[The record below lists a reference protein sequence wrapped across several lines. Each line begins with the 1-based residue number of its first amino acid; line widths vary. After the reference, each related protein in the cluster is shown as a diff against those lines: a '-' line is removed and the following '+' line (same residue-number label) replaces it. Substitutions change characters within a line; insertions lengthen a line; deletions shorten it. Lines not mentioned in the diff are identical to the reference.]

1 MVSQTTSTATLPVEA
16 WKQLYRF
23 RLRRLH
29 VGPGEMNMVDQGTG
43 SPVLMVHGNPT
54 WSFFYHPLIARLH
67 QQYRCVA
74 VDHIGCGLSDK
85 PSVYLSLDDRIDHL
99 TQVVESLD
107 LRDVTLVA
115 HDWGG
120 AIGMGTLLRCRE
132 RFARIVLLNT
142 AAFPPPLFPWRI
154 RACRIPV
161 LGRLAVQGWN
171 VFARAAISMASE
183 RAGGLPLEIQQ
194 GLLAPY
200 NSWSARLAIY
210 NFVADIPTRP
220 LQPTFKRLAAIERE
234 LGHLSAMPKLLVWG
248 MRDWCFRP
256 ECLDRFIRYWP
267 EAEVIRLE
275 WAGHYVLLDEP
286 ESVCARILQFLET
299 TATARHA
306 NNLNAHG

>member
-1 MVSQTTSTATLPVEA
+1 
-16 WKQLYRF
+16 
-23 RLRRLH
+23 
-29 VGPGEMNMVDQGTG
+29 
-43 SPVLMVHGNPT
+43 MVHGNPT

-142 AAFPPPLFPWRI
+142 AAFRLPCFRGASGL
-154 RACRIPV
+154 CRIPV

-183 RAGGLPLEIQQ
+183 RAGGLPLKFSKVCWRLTTVGRPDWPSTILSPIYPRGRFTHLQAIGGDRAGTGPSIGHAETL
-194 GLLAPY
+194 GVGD
-200 NSWSARLAIY
+200 ARLV
-210 NFVADIPTRP
+210 FPT
-220 LQPTFKRLAAIERE
+220 
-234 LGHLSAMPKLLVWG
+234 
-248 MRDWCFRP
+248 
-256 ECLDRFIRYWP
+256 
-267 EAEVIRLE
+267 
-275 WAGHYVLLDEP
+275 
-286 ESVCARILQFLET
+286 
-299 TATARHA
+299 
-306 NNLNAHG
+306 